1 MAFEGLAEKLQAAFQ
16 KLNNR
21 GKLTEKDVKD
31 AMREVRMALLEAD
44 VNFLVVKDFV
54 KRVTERAVGEEIFS
68 TLNAGQTVIKIV
80 REEMTALMGGTQA
93 KLEFTGNPPTVILL
107 IGLQGAG
114 KTTLAGKLAGMLQK
128 QGKKPLLVAADVY
141 RPAAIKQLQVVG
153 GQVGVP
159 VFEMGQ
165 GDPVEIVRAGK
176 REAIR
181 ALRDVM
187 IVDTAGRLQIDD
199 ALMQELQNL
208 KDELRPQE
216 ILLVVDA
223 MTGQEAVNVAKTF
236 DEKLGVTGVVLTKL
250 DGDTRG
256 GAALSIKAVTGKPI
270 KFSSVG
276 EKLDQIEP
284 FYPDRMASR
293 ILGMGDVL
301 TLIEK
306 AEQAFDQKKAAELE
320 QKLKTNKFTLAD
332 FYDQMAQLKNMG
344 NLQDV
349 LGMMPGVN
357 ASALQNAKVDE
368 KAMGRIAAIIQS
380 MTPYE
385 RDNPACLN
393 HSRKRRIAAGSGVKV
408 EEINRLLK
416 QFEAMQQMM
425 RQFSGPGAAKKM
437 KRMGKMGRFGGLG
450 GFGGFPGM

>member
-1 MAFEGLAEKLQAAFQ
+1 MAFEGLADKLQAAFK
-16 KLNNR
+16 KLNSR

-54 KRVTERAVGEEIFS
+54 KKVTERAVGEDIYG

-80 REEMTALMGGTQA
+80 REEMTALMGGTHA
-93 KLEFTGNPPTVILL
+93 KLEFNGNPPTVIML

-114 KTTLAGKLAGMLQK
+114 KTTLAGKLAGMLSK
-128 QGKKPLLVAADVY
+128 QGKKPMLVAGDVY

-153 GQVGVP
+153 SQVDVP

-165 GDPVEIVRAGK
+165 GDPVEIVRAAK

-181 ALRDVM
+181 SLRDVM

-199 ALMQELQNL
+199 NLMGELENI
-208 KDELRPQE
+208 KAELHPQE

-236 DEKLGVTGVVLTKL
+236 DERLGVTGVVLTKL

-256 GAALSIKAVTGKPI
+256 GAALSIRAVTGKPI
-270 KFSSVG
+270 KFNSIG

-284 FYPDRMASR
+284 FHPDRMASR

-301 TLIEK
+301 TLI
-306 AEQAFDQKKAAELE
+306 DKAAEL
-320 QKLKTNKFTLAD
+320 
-332 FYDQMAQLKNMG
+332 
-344 NLQDV
+344 
-349 LGMMPGVN
+349 
-357 ASALQNAKVDE
+357 VDE
-368 KAMGRIAAIIQS
+368 KAAAEMEQKLRKNQFTLEDFLTQFEQMKKMGGMGDMLSMLPGGSKIAAEVDEDEMNKSMARTEAIIRS
-380 MTPYE
+380 MTPKE
-385 RDNPACLN
+385 RRNPSLLN
-393 HSRKRRIAAGSGVKV
+393 ASRKKRIAAGSGTSVQQ
-408 EEINRLLK
+408 INQLLK
-416 QFEAMQQMM
+416 QFEQTQAMIKQMGK
-425 RQFSGPGAAKKM
+425 F
-437 KRMGKMGRFGGLG
+437 GKMGKRGRGRMPFG
-450 GFGGFPGM
+450 F

>member
-44 VNFLVVKDFV
+44 VNYLVVKDFV
-54 KRVTERAVGEEIFS
+54 KRVTDRAVGEEIFT

-93 KLEFTGNPPTVILL
+93 KLEFTGNPPTVIMLV
-107 IGLQGAG
+107 GLQGAG
-114 KTTLAGKLAGMLQK
+114 KTTLAGKLAGMLLK

-199 ALMQELQNL
+199 ALMQELENL
-208 KDELRPQE
+208 KGELRPQE

-236 DEKLGVTGVVLTKL
+236 DEKLNITGVVLTKL

-284 FYPDRMASR
+284 FYPASR

-301 TLIEK
+301 TLIDK
-306 AEQAFDQKKAAELE
+306 ATALVDEQRAADLE
-320 QKLKTNKFTLAD
+320 QKIRKNQFTLEDFLDQFQQMRKMGGMAD
-332 FYDQMAQLKNMG
+332 MLSMLPGG
-344 NLQDV
+344 NKI
-349 LGMMPGVN
+349 
-357 ASALQNAKVDE
+357 AAEVDE
-368 KAMGRIAAIIQS
+368 EEMKKNLGHTEAIILS
-380 MTPYE
+380 MTPRE
-385 RDNPACLN
+385 RRNPALLN
-393 HSRKRRIAAGSGVKV
+393 ASRKKRIAAGSGATVQQV
-408 EEINRLLK
+408 NQLLK
-416 QFEAMQQMM
+416 QFEQTQAMMK
-425 RQFSGPGAAKKM
+425 QFGK
-437 KRMGKMGRFGGLG
+437 MGKMGKKGRRLPFK
-450 GFGGFPGM
+450 F

>member
-1 MAFEGLAEKLQAAFQ
+1 MAFEGLADKLQAAFK
-16 KLNNR
+16 KLNSR

-54 KRVTERAVGEEIFS
+54 KKVTERAVGEDIYG

-80 REEMTALMGGTQA
+80 REEMTALMGGTHA
-93 KLEFTGNPPTVILL
+93 KLEFTGNPPTVIML

-114 KTTLAGKLAGMLQK
+114 KTTLAGKLAGMLAK
-128 QGKKPLLVAADVY
+128 QGKKPMLVAGDVY

-153 GQVGVP
+153 SQVDVP

-165 GDPVEIVRAGK
+165 GDPVEIVRAAK

-181 ALRDVM
+181 SLRDVM

-199 ALMQELQNL
+199 NLMGELENI
-208 KDELRPQE
+208 KAELHPQE

-236 DEKLGVTGVVLTKL
+236 DERLGVTGVVLTKL

-256 GAALSIKAVTGKPI
+256 GAALSIRAVTGKPI
-270 KFSSVG
+270 KFSSIG

-284 FYPDRMASR
+284 FHPDRMASR

-301 TLIEK
+301 TLI
-306 AEQAFDQKKAAELE
+306 DKAAELVDEKQAADLE
-320 QKLKTNKFTLAD
+320 QKLRKNQFTLED
-332 FYDQMAQLKNMG
+332 FLGQFEQMKKMG
-344 NLQDV
+344 
-349 LGMMPGVN
+349 GMGDMLSMLPGGSKI
-357 ASALQNAKVDE
+357 AAEVDE
-368 KAMGRIAAIIQS
+368 DEMNKSMARTEAIIRS
-380 MTPYE
+380 MTPKE
-385 RDNPACLN
+385 RRNPNILN
-393 HSRKRRIAAGSGVKV
+393 ASRKKRIAAGSGTSVQQV
-408 EEINRLLK
+408 NQLLK
-416 QFEAMQQMM
+416 QFEQTQAMMK
-425 RQFSGPGAAKKM
+425 QF
-437 KRMGKMGRFGGLG
+437 GKMGGKLGKMGKRGRMPFG
-450 GFGGFPGM
+450 F

>member
-1 MAFEGLAEKLQAAFQ
+1 M
-16 KLNNR
+16 
-21 GKLTEKDVKD
+21 
-31 AMREVRMALLEAD
+31 
-44 VNFLVVKDFV
+44 LV
-54 KRVTERAVGEEIFS
+54 
-68 TLNAGQTVIKIV
+68 
-80 REEMTALMGGTQA
+80 
-93 KLEFTGNPPTVILL
+93 
-107 IGLQGAG
+107 GLQGAG
-114 KTTLAGKLAGMLQK
+114 KTTLAGKLAGMLLK

-199 ALMQELQNL
+199 ALMQELENL
-208 KDELRPQE
+208 KGELRPQE

-236 DEKLGVTGVVLTKL
+236 DEKLNITGVVLTKL

-301 TLIEK
+301 TLIDK
-306 AEQAFDQKKAAELE
+306 ATALVDEQRAADLE
-320 QKLKTNKFTLAD
+320 QKIRKNQFTLEDFLDQFQQMRKMGGMAD
-332 FYDQMAQLKNMG
+332 MLSMLPGG
-344 NLQDV
+344 NKI
-349 LGMMPGVN
+349 
-357 ASALQNAKVDE
+357 AAEVDE
-368 KAMGRIAAIIQS
+368 EEMKKNLGHTEAIILS
-380 MTPYE
+380 MTPRE
-385 RDNPACLN
+385 RRNPALLN
-393 HSRKRRIAAGSGVKV
+393 ASRKKRIAAGSGATVQQV
-408 EEINRLLK
+408 NQLLK
-416 QFEAMQQMM
+416 QFEQTQAMMK
-425 RQFSGPGAAKKM
+425 QFGK
-437 KRMGKMGRFGGLG
+437 MGKMGKKGRRLPFK
-450 GFGGFPGM
+450 F

>member
-44 VNFLVVKDFV
+44 VNYLVVKDFV
-54 KRVTERAVGEEIFS
+54 KRVTDRAVGEEIFT

-93 KLEFTGNPPTVILL
+93 KLEFTGNPPTVIMLV
-107 IGLQGAG
+107 GLQGAG
-114 KTTLAGKLAGMLQK
+114 KTTLAGKLAGMLLK

-199 ALMQELQNL
+199 ALMQELENL
-208 KDELRPQE
+208 KGELRPQE

-236 DEKLGVTGVVLTKL
+236 DEKLNITGVVLTKL

-256 GAALSIKAVTGKPI
+256 GAALSVRHITGKPI
-270 KFSSVG
+270 KFVGVG
-276 EKLDQIEP
+276 EKLDDIEP
-284 FYPDRMASR
+284 FHPDRMASR

-301 TLIEK
+301 SLIEK
-306 AEQAFDQKKAAELE
+306 AEQAFDEKKAAELE
-320 QKLKTNKFTLAD
+320 RKFREQSFTLGD
-332 FYDQMAQLKNMG
+332 YLEQFRQIKSMG
-344 NLQDV
+344 SVESL
-349 LGMMPGVN
+349 LGMMPGVKPG
-357 ASALQNAKVDE
+357 ALKDAKIDE
-368 KAMGRIAAIIQS
+368 KQIGRTEAIILS
-380 MTPYE
+380 MTE
-385 RDNPACLN
+385 RERVRPDIINS
-393 HSRKRRIAAGSGVKV
+393 SRKKRIAAGSGTSV
-408 EEINRLLK
+408 EEVNRLLK
-416 QFEAMQQMM
+416 QYEQT
-425 RQFSGPGAAKKM
+425 KDLM
-437 KRMGKMGRFGGLG
+437 KRFMGGRKKGKKGRMA
-450 GFGGFPGM
+450 FPF